1 MATPSASPAAYSF
14 SSAPKA
20 VTARK
25 YREPGEVSA
34 GLYRPVKETCITW
47 DKRVHR
53 GNTYSMYTQNAIK
66 EAIESA
72 QQTIKPPRK
81 RPKPK
86 DKSIFD
92 MPLPEHER
100 VAVDLTKHLVA
111 QEAPLK
117 VEEVELQTDEF
128 LDEPPPAPYQPQRT
142 GIDASTQVEDGELFD
157 FDREVEP
164 ILDVLVMKTL
174 EQSIMEV
181 EEEHELST
189 MHNFKDEW
197 YERQRKMMAAWHEQV
212 EEEWVRWREKEAA
225 LAQQRAQKQREAEV
239 LLKIQAVH
247 AAKAHLASIVPN
259 AAEDLRELAFPDD
272 RGLSIQRHFL
282 PSLFQKVQ
290 QEVASLSRA
299 RQQIDI
305 IAAEGL
311 SRQQQA
317 WQEGLEAQ
325 RAKSAE
331 VQKLRLEEMQRFA
344 GARSES
350 SSTMALV
357 TRCRLDRSSCHQPT
371 PSSSCKTACSL
382 GSRRTS
388 HGLRRAGRMA
398 WCFAWGA
405 SQCSGLASSLKQ
417 SRGKSPWGLRTPR
430 RQKNRRNLRRWK
442 RRLGRRKRSN
452 EVAAA

>member
-34 GLYRPVKETCITW
+34 GLYRSVKETCITW

-86 DKSIFD
+86 EKSIFD

-331 VQKLRLEEMQRFA
+331 VQKLRLEEMQIRR
-344 GARSES
+344 GKIRILIDDGTGNPVPVGPIQLS
-350 SSTMALV
+350 SADAIEQLQDRVFTWLKENEPRIAEGWPHGVVL
-357 TRCRLDRSSCHQPT
+357 RLGGEPVQ
-371 PSSSCKTACSL
+371 
-382 GSRRTS
+382 RTS
-388 HGLRRAGRMA
+388 QLFEAKPGQISMGP
-398 WCFAWGA
+398 
-405 SQCSGLASSLKQ
+405 QD
-417 SRGKSPWGLRTPR
+417 PPPPEEPEEPEEVEE
-430 RQKNRRNLRRWK
+430 
-442 RRLGRRKRSN
+442 